1 MASRRAR
8 RRAGSSRGSSTRVWL
23 GRLVIGMFVLGALL
37 VPVGYMWL
45 KNYLRSD
52 GFRLLVN
59 LKVSE
64 ALEVEA
70 EFDKFKWD
78 GIELSAPNF
87 IAEGEGLIRRIEA
100 EELKTEVRFVPLLR
114 KRVEIEEL
122 QLRRLHV
129 EVDVTKDGPQFEDD
143 GRKALKFET
152 ARIDELSGVVDFG
165 ETSLRW
171 GEVKGVLKPGQG
183 RGAYEASLSRGQ
195 LFTPLSLFPK
205 LDLQKADLRYLD
217 DELIVKNG
225 SWKVFSSGRLETE
238 GEIDFGSGDYLFEG
252 SLVDVQCE
260 EVVPEDWA
268 KRITGELTSSFTVEG
283 EMKKTPLI
291 AGDLRLSD
299 GYLTALPVLDR
310 IASYTAT
317 ERFRRLS
324 LRRAELKFRQ
334 EGKRLELTDI
344 VVVSEGLLRIEGS
357 LTIDDGQLDGDL
369 QLGLTPSTL
378 ASIPGAAHRVFHPG
392 REGLHWTPV
401 KITGTTKYPQEDLS
415 DRLIAAGFEW
425 MYEMV
430 NGQLVLKHGGKVAG
444 ELAETLWNAG
454 GAAADLGAEIIGRG
468 SDILSGVTSPLK
480 PLQDGV
486 GNVIEGILGLPRR
499 SGEKSPPG
507 ELPEL
512 PGEEEEPG
520 KKEDPTGEEKE
531 KTPADEQ
538 TGQDEKKEGRLPL
551 LRDLGKVPGKALD
564 LLGRELGLDP
574 GEKKPAEGESP
585 GAQEKRAKGQKES
598 EGSGEKGKL
607 PDKAPKKQKSILERE
622 LGIER

>member
-1 MASRRAR
+1 MASRRER

-23 GRLVIGMFVLGALL
+23 GRLLVGILVLGALL
-37 VPVGYMWL
+37 VPVSYMWL

-70 EFDKFKWD
+70 EFDTFKWD

-114 KRVEIEEL
+114 KRVETEEL
-122 QLRRLHV
+122 QVRRLHV

-152 ARIDELSGVVDFG
+152 ARIDELSGTVDFG
-165 ETSLRW
+165 ETALRW
-171 GEVKGVLKPGQG
+171 GEVKGILKPGQG
-183 RGAYEASLSRGQ
+183 RGSYEASLSRGQ
-195 LFTPLSLFPK
+195 LLTPLSLFPR
-205 LDLQKADLRYLD
+205 LDLKEMVLRYID
-217 DELIVKNG
+217 DELILKNG
-225 SWKVFSSGRLETE
+225 SWKVFSSGRMATE
-238 GEIDFGSGDYLFEG
+238 GEIDFGSGGYFFEG
-252 SLVDVQCE
+252 ILDDVQCD
-260 EVVPEDWA
+260 EVVPENWA
-268 KRITGELTSSFTVEG
+268 RRITGELTSTFTVEG
-283 EMKKTPLI
+283 EIGKTPLI
-291 AGDLRLSD
+291 EGDLRLSG

-310 IASYTAT
+310 IASYTAI

-344 VVVSEGLLRIEGS
+344 VVVSDGLLRIEGR
-357 LTIDDGQLDGDL
+357 LTIEDGQLDGDL
-369 QLGLTPSTL
+369 HLGLTPSTL

-401 KITGTTKYPQEDLS
+401 KITGTTKAPQEDLS

-430 NGQLVLKHGGKVAG
+430 NGQLVLRQGGKVAG
-444 ELAETLWNAG
+444 DLAKTLWKTG

-468 SDILSGVTSPLK
+468 TDILSGIPNPVK
-480 PLQDGV
+480 PLQDGI
-486 GNVIEGILGLPRR
+486 GSVIEGILGLPRR
-499 SGEKSPPG
+499 RDGNHVPG

-512 PGEEEEPG
+512 PGEEKEPG
-520 KKEDPTGEEKE
+520 KKEDPTGEAKE
-531 KTPADEQ
+531 KTPADEN
-538 TGQDEKKEGRLPL
+538 TGRDDKKEGRLPL

-564 LLGRELGLDP
+564 LIGRELGIES
-574 GEKKPAEGESP
+574 GEKKAEDEEAP
-585 GAQEKRAKGQKES
+585 
-598 EGSGEKGKL
+598 GEKGKL
-607 PDKAPKKQKSILERE
+607 PNQPPKKQKSLPERE
-622 LGIER
+622 LGIKK